1 VTDSN
6 NKLKKLQKRLSY
18 SFKDEALLMQA
29 LTHRSFSSHNNER
42 LEFLGDSILNFAI
55 GESLY
60 SRFSSANEGQLS
72 RLRAKMVRQSTLADV
87 AREMKLGEDLILG
100 IGELKSGGFERDSIL
115 SDTLEAIVGAMYLDS
130 GLAYV
135 REHVVNWFE
144 SRLAHLSLE
153 KPLKDAKSRLQEHL
167 QSKQITLP
175 VYEVSHTTGQS
186 HEQVFYVECQCDLLS
201 DKIKGQGS
209 SRRIAE
215 QNAASAI
222 LSLLDIEFDDG

>member
-1 VTDSN
+1 MNNSN
-6 NKLKKLQKRLSY
+6 NKLEKLQRRLSY
-18 SFKDEALLMQA
+18 TFKDEALLKQA

-55 GESLY
+55 GENLFR
-60 SRFSSANEGQLS
+60 RFSSANEGQLS

-87 AREMKLGEDLILG
+87 ARELKLGVHLILG
-100 IGELKSGGFERDSIL
+100 TGELKSGGFERDSIL
-115 SDTLEAIVGAMYLDS
+115 SDTLEAIIGAMYLDT
-130 GLAYV
+130 GLEYV
-135 REHVVNWFE
+135 QEHVVSWFE
-144 SRLAHLSLE
+144 SRLANLSLD
-153 KPLKDAKSRLQEHL
+153 KPLKDAKSRLQEYL
-167 QSKQITLP
+167 QSKQIKLP
-175 VYEVSHTTGQS
+175 VYEVSQITGQS
-186 HEQVFYVECQCDLLS
+186 HEQLFYIECHCDLFK